1 MDQFVCYGGKG
12 GVGKTTLAAST
23 GLAAARRGA
32 ETLVIS
38 TDPAHSLA
46 DAFGVEPKTDRQ
58 AVDENLWIEELS
70 PEAGQAAYRGLIDS
84 LAAELRSAGI
94 RLDEESVER
103 LFTAGVVP
111 GSDELAAIEALAA
124 ELRSAGIRLDEESV
138 ERLFTAGV
146 VPGSDELAAIE
157 ALAAH
162 SGGSEFDRIIVDT
175 APTGHTL
182 RLLELPSVLRETV
195 AAADS
200 LRGQLRRTVDTAR
213 SAVFG
218 PAYLWGRRRDK
229 DDEFAAMA
237 GRMEHV
243 RDLLTDPE
251 RVDFRVVCL
260 PESMAVDETARL
272 VEQLIEAGI
281 PTETIV
287 INRVLTDA
295 DPDCQRCQAT
305 ERAHREQIDRL
316 EAQFPDRRLVEIPAV
331 AGDLTARETVDRV
344 ADYLPDPLVSA
355 D

>member
-1 MDQFVCYGGKG
+1 MTQFVCYGGKG

-23 GLAAARRGA
+23 GVAAARRGA

-46 DAFGVEPKTDRQ
+46 DAFAVESGPERRQ
-58 AVDENLWIEELS
+58 VDENLWIEELS
-70 PEAGQAAYRGLIDS
+70 PDAGEAAYRAIVET
-84 LAAELRSAGI
+84 LAAELRSAGV
-94 RLDEESVER
+94 RLD
-103 LFTAGVVP
+103 
-111 GSDELAAIEALAA
+111 
-124 ELRSAGIRLDEESV
+124 DEEV

-162 SGGSEFDRIIVDT
+162 SEGSEFEQVVVDT

-182 RLLELPSVLRETV
+182 RLLDLPAVLRETV

-218 PAYLWGRRRDK
+218 PAYLWGRRRDE

-260 PESMAVDETARL
+260 PESMAVAETARL

>member
-23 GLAAARRGA
+23 GVAAARRGA
-32 ETLVIS
+32 ETLVVS

-46 DAFGVEPKTDRQ
+46 DAFEVEPGTDRR
-58 AVDENLWIEELS
+58 AVDDNLWIEELS
-70 PEAGQAAYRGLIDS
+70 PDAGEAAYRAIVET

-94 RLDEESVER
+94 RLD
-103 LFTAGVVP
+103 
-111 GSDELAAIEALAA
+111 
-124 ELRSAGIRLDEESV
+124 DEEI

-162 SGGSEFDRIIVDT
+162 SEGTEFDQIVVDT

-182 RLLELPSVLRETV
+182 RLLELPAVLRETV

-218 PAYLWGRRRDK
+218 PAYLFGRRRDE

-237 GRMEHV
+237 DRMERV

-260 PESMAVDETARL
+260 PESMAVDETTRL
-272 VEQLIEAGI
+272 VEQLTEAGI
-281 PTETIV
+281 PTDTVV
-287 INRVLTDA
+287 INRVLTDVN
-295 DPDCQRCQAT
+295 PDCQRCQAT
-305 ERAHREQIDRL
+305 KRAHREQIDRL
-316 EAQFPDRRLVEIPAV
+316 EAQFPDRRLVEIPAI
-331 AGDLTARETVDRV
+331 ASDLTARETVDRV
-344 ADYLPDPLVSA
+344 ADHLSDSLLSA
-355 D
+355 EQSP

>member
-1 MDQFVCYGGKG
+1 MTQFVCYGGKG
-12 GVGKTTLAAST
+12 GVGKTTLAAAT
-23 GLAAARRGA
+23 GVAAADRGA
-32 ETLVIS
+32 TTLVIS

-46 DAFGVEPKTDRQ
+46 DAFGIEPASGQ
-58 AVDENLWIEELS
+58 VAVDDDLWIEELS
-70 PEAGQAAYRGLIDS
+70 PEAGQAAYRAIVDS

-103 LFTAGVVP
+103 LFTAGV
-111 GSDELAAIEALAA
+111 I
-124 ELRSAGIRLDEESV
+124 
-138 ERLFTAGV
+138 
-146 VPGSDELAAIE
+146 PGSDELAAIE

-162 SGGSEFDRIIVDT
+162 SEESEFDRIVVDT

-182 RLLELPSVLRETV
+182 RLLELPTVLQETV

-218 PAYLWGRRRDK
+218 PAYLWSRRREE

-260 PESMAVDETARL
+260 PESMAVAETTRL
-272 VEQLIEAGI
+272 VEQLTEAGI
-281 PTETIV
+281 PTDTV
-287 INRVLTDA
+287 LINRVLTDA
-295 DPDCQRCQAT
+295 DPDCQRCRAT
-305 ERAHREQIDRL
+305 ERAHREQIERL

-331 AGDLTARETVDRV
+331 ASDLTARETVDRV
-344 ADYLPDPLVSA
+344 ADYLPDPLLSA
-355 D
+355 E

>member
-1 MDQFVCYGGKG
+1 MTQFVCYGGKG
-12 GVGKTTLAAST
+12 GVGKTTLAAAT
-23 GLAAARRGA
+23 GVAAADRGA
-32 ETLVIS
+32 TTLVIS

-46 DAFGVEPKTDRQ
+46 DAFGIEPASGQ
-58 AVDENLWIEELS
+58 VAVDENLWIEELS
-70 PEAGQAAYRGLIDS
+70 PEAGEAAYRAIVDS

-124 ELRSAGIRLDEESV
+124 HSEE
-138 ERLFTAGV
+138 
-146 VPGSDELAAIE
+146 
-157 ALAAH
+157 
-162 SGGSEFDRIIVDT
+162 SEFDRVIVDT

-182 RLLELPSVLRETV
+182 RLLEIPTVLQETV

-218 PAYLWGRRRDK
+218 PAYLWGRRREE

-260 PESMAVDETARL
+260 PESMAVAETTRL
-272 VEQLIEAGI
+272 VEQLTEAGI
-281 PTETIV
+281 PTDTV
-287 INRVLTDA
+287 LINRVLTDA
-295 DPDCQRCQAT
+295 DPDCQRCRAT
-305 ERAHREQIDRL
+305 ERAHREQIEQL

-331 AGDLTARETVDRV
+331 ASDLTARETVDRV
-344 ADYLPDPLVSA
+344 ADYLPDPLLSA
-355 D
+355 E

>member
-124 ELRSAGIRLDEESV
+124 
-138 ERLFTAGV
+138 
-146 VPGSDELAAIE
+146 
-157 ALAAH
+157 H

-218 PAYLWGRRRDK
+218 PAYLWGRRRDE

-237 GRMEHV
+237 SRMEHV

-281 PTETIV
+281 PTDTVV

-305 ERAHREQIDRL
+305 EQAHREQIDRL
-316 EAQFPDRRLVEIPAV
+316 EAQFPDRRLVQIPAV
-331 AGDLTARETVDRV
+331 ASDLTARDTVDRV
-344 ADYLPDPLVSA
+344 AGYLPESLISA
-355 D
+355 E